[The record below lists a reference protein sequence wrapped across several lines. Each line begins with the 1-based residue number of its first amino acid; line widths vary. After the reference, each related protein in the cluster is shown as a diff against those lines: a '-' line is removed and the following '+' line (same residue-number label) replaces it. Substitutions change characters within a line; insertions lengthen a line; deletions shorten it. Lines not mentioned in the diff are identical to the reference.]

1 VSTVKEIKAAIA
13 ALPAPERAK
22 LDSWLHDRAKE
33 KPGQV
38 ALPDQAARRR
48 SIYGKTVLPNM
59 VLLER
64 ETKSL

>member
-1 VSTVKEIKAAIA
+1 MSTVKEIKAAIA
-13 ALPAPERAK
+13 ALSAPERAK
-22 LDSWLHDRAKE
+22 LDAWMLARAE
-33 KPGQV
+33 GKPGRV

>member
-1 VSTVKEIKAAIA
+1 MSTVKEIKAAIA
-13 ALPAPERAK
+13 ALPTAERAQ
-22 LDSWLHDRAKE
+22 LESWMHIQADQD
-33 KPGQV
+33 PGRV

-48 SIYGKTVLPNM
+48 NIYGQAVLPNT